1 MRSIV
6 FDLFHPVRVE
16 KGSGKRWINLE
27 PIKSSKNWLRGKRG
41 CFPRLLMSRMLSR
54 VNPWAA
60 QRDLKVCGKGSL
72 GLQCGKSSKEGVPQ
86 LLIRRQG
93 RGVAVK
99 GRWVFPASGF
109 PHSFGECPQPGESR
123 AKHLGR

>member
-1 MRSIV
+1 MKFASIV

-27 PIKSSKNWLRGKRG
+27 PIKSSKSWLRGKRG

-60 QRDLKVCGKGSL
+60 QRDLKVCGKGGL
-72 GLQCGKSSKEGVPQ
+72 GPCNVERVL
-86 LLIRRQG
+86 R
-93 RGVAVK
+93 K
-99 GRWVFPASGF
+99 G
-109 PHSFGECPQPGESR
+109 C
-123 AKHLGR
+123 LNY